1 MCSTPSAYSHTQDEI
16 SARQSSDAAYDFRVG
31 DLRHFVGVRVGDDHL
46 ALLEALE
53 NASGFT
59 RGEIL
64 RRLILTADIPSARTL
79 QEVQDLLRIQRE
91 QNRLGGLLKTRTAG
105 DRQRDHV
112 SRGHQDWLP
121 VCVHACAPRAV
132 SAGPGHFHEHQHDE
146 DNQARLARP
155 ASLAP
160 SRSRLTNVGAVEVQ
174 P

>member
-59 RGEIL
+59 CGEIL

-91 QNRLGGLLKTRTAG
+91 QNRLGGLLKKVLTERAEKTELRHTLIEVERHAAEL
-105 DRQRDHV
+105 RRVVAHLLW
-112 SRGHQDWLP
+112 SR
-121 VCVHACAPRAV
+121 
-132 SAGPGHFHEHQHDE
+132 
-146 DNQARLARP
+146 
-155 ASLAP
+155 
-160 SRSRLTNVGAVEVQ
+160 
-174 P
+174 